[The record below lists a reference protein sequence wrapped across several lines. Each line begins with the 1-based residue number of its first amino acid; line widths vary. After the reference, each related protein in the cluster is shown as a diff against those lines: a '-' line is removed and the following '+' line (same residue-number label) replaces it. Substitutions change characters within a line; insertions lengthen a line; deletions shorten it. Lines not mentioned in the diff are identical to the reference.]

1 MPVGKHAAWPGT
13 LTHSAPTL
21 MAMWSEIGASVAA
34 AGVRKLVMLNA
45 HGGQIA
51 VMDIVARDLR
61 IRHNMIAVAANWFAM
76 GLPDGML
83 TDAEALHGI
92 HAGDLETSMMLALH
106 PDLVRT
112 EHARN
117 FVPRNA
123 ALVRDN
129 RQLGLG
135 NAAKI
140 GWQMQDLNAAGVAG
154 DATAA
159 SAEKGRAFID
169 HAAQQVATLLGEVHR
184 LPLSWLDTVADPDAF
199 A

>member
-1 MPVGKHAAWPGT
+1 
-13 LTHSAPTL
+13 
-21 MAMWSEIGASVAA
+21 
-34 AGVRKLVMLNA
+34 MLNA

-61 IRHNMIAVAANWFAM
+61 IRHNMIAVAANWLAM

-83 TDAEALHGI
+83 TDAEALHCI

-140 GWQMQDLNAAGVAG
+140 GWQM
-154 DATAA
+154 
-159 SAEKGRAFID
+159 
-169 HAAQQVATLLGEVHR
+169 
-184 LPLSWLDTVADPDAF
+184 
-199 A
+199 